1 MPHTATNH
9 PKQKSQKHT
18 ELQFK
23 KKKTLGT
30 KLSKGMKG
38 PYDETIKH

>member
-18 ELQFK
+18 ELQL